1 MYAATS
7 GTSPVWLPCDEETL
21 SLASGEPYASEYKGT
36 LLLLRSSSGFTSR
49 RSRMA
54 LEQGVIERL
63 GGVLDIRSLGKV
75 APPGMATEWPKWI
88 LEGDEGMERGVGGDM
103 EPWTECMGL

>member
-1 MYAATS
+1 M
-7 GTSPVWLPCDEETL
+7 
-21 SLASGEPYASEYKGT
+21 
-36 LLLLRSSSGFTSR
+36 
-49 RSRMA
+49 
-54 LEQGVIERL
+54 IERL